1 MMCLRGEE
9 KLQSIHLD
17 GEKGL
22 IFFFSISSLKYTTK
36 KKINRHFILTLVY
49 FGIRANVLQ
58 ASNET
63 KHPHCS
69 KNTAKI
75 FE

>member
-22 IFFFSISSLKYTTK
+22 ISGTLFNFLLKIY
-36 KKINRHFILTLVY
+36 Y
-49 FGIRANVLQ
+49 
-58 ASNET
+58 
-63 KHPHCS
+63 
-69 KNTAKI
+69 
-75 FE
+75 